1 MEVVYEHKHQKYSFM
16 YIFEST
22 FYFLPLLVIPLEVN
36 SVQEQYFH
44 LYFVKFV
51 KI

>member
-1 MEVVYEHKHQKYSFM
+1 MELLYEHKHQKYSFM

-22 FYFLPLLVIPLEVN
+22 FYFPPLPVIPLEVN
-36 SVQEQYFH
+36 SVQEQIFH
-44 LYFVKFV
+44 LYFIKFV